1 MSNKTLYIIRGVPG
15 SGKSTLAHQLTKNV
29 VETDDF
35 MMVDGE
41 YKYDKDKVYA
51 CHKKCFNKVLDYMA
65 NGVTPIAVAN
75 TFIKKKD
82 YKPYVDL
89 AKEFGYDVEIK
100 VCKGDY
106 KNVHNVPQDRVEQM
120 KSKFQESI
128 NSLLEMNGD
137 VGITEAIE
145 NKKQSVCIKV
155 DESNNFL
162 SKNVKFVTSPSQILS
177 ILKSQNGGYRILYDK
192 NLDMY
197 MIGHVDEVIHQ
208 DMLEYAYKSGLYYN
222 LEDFIDGVG
231 GLQNYIEI
239 GVDGGYDSQD
249 NEIEPYLYYMIFD
262 PYNEW
267 KIGDDGYDNLYK
279 LKFGNLLT
287 RKCDIKDIPLY
298 NLLVSKVVFDPNQI
312 KSVDNNGNWSL
323 NNNINESKEPKLN
336 DNFWKWFGN
345 SKVVDENGNPMVCY
359 HGTPQEFNEFDK
371 SKRGIHSK
379 GPGAGVGFWFSTS
392 PEYFNYYK
400 NHMEVYLSIQN
411 PKIFKTKP
419 YTRIELQLLWDMYN
433 NEKDSD
439 ERYFIYKLLKGVSG
453 REDAYDHFLWD
464 LYSSN
469 NQIPI
474 NQNFYGDLRDI
485 VKLKNPEQ
493 SYENYINKLKSK
505 GYDGIIIID
514 TEYDSTF
521 TNGKNNTQIIAFEP
535 NQIKSVK
542 NNGNWSLNSDNI
554 NEGLGQALNYGF
566 LYHGTDYEF
575 DEFSKDYQ
583 NGGFL
588 GNGFYFTLSKSM
600 ARHYGKNIISA
611 KLKYNSSFFFDS
623 DVLDE
628 KSIIKMLSTI
638 PNLDKNTLNTIKAKY
653 LEQIKYKNYYEA
665 NKDLFDYID
674 FYHGDSTKILKE
686 LGYDSIDN
694 IDRDSEFVVFEPNQ
708 IEIIK
713 DDGYWL
719 LEVDDINEEKE
730 VIEERLFPELS
741 DRKYN
746 ELLWFTTPNMTANAY
761 TKFFG
766 KEMIADRIPAKYLVT
781 LSSNDISLKDLV
793 EKHRKLY
800 NAKQVKPIADYK
812 DFNDF
817 ITDLNK
823 SKYLS
828 RNDKSNIAKSGAKII
843 KSFGDWDLYDITT
856 WEAAKKYGSGTTWCV
871 TDSTSDD
878 YFKRYTNR
886 LPFNNYQ
893 TEEDM
898 KKSIRSLLFLIN
910 PNTDRKMAISVFK
923 RIDYDWYNDEIE
935 FYNEEDEFFYTC
947 SHTSKGSI
955 SSKDDIMEKITYYG
969 DDWPDAD
976 VVEDY
981 GVTEDFI
988 MSVIQFIKDTY
999 RMNKEQIVEDVNKVR
1014 QKYKQLMNIKESANY
1029 STNMTWEEF
1038 VEKVGRE
1045 NEFDGSAVILK
1056 HNTSIVIRQSGTIL
1070 VRIGKNPFKKAYS
1083 NLKTF
1088 DEIYNMLVEKGFVE
1102 EQLLTEGV
1110 NQHSLYHGC
1119 DLAYAVS
1126 MMIDNAM
1133 RGETIANI
1141 NGKKYQGN
1149 SLTRSLQF
1157 AKDWQEESWDG
1168 QADELNQFW
1177 VVLELNK
1184 ERLKTKYKV
1193 LPYNYWEE
1201 YFGQDYEH
1209 TIDRNGYGDQYEEF
1223 VVGRINNLMY
1233 YMDDVYLSDECLYG
1247 EYAEILAIVKRELEL
1262 RGENYT
1268 DSQIVKALQT
1278 LGIDKPSPDDLNKTK
1293 INENY
1298 KKLSDDSGIVE
1309 VFSYNDIKG
1318 FVNRCRFGARGLLNN
1333 NNGKVYLADSFDLY
1347 HGDMVDELVDLGE
1360 NITYDS
1366 IVRFMVY
1373 NDKFKALDSEYG
1385 EEYRYGNHS
1394 ISILTNGDLYVLF
1407 KDYNFM
1413 NDSFENMLK
1422 LETMEDLEDEDDSDD
1437 SGWKLSENEEYEKSI

>member
-1 MSNKTLYIIRGVPG
+1 MSSKTLYIIRGVPG

-51 CHKKCFNKVLDYMA
+51 CHKKCYNKVLDYMA
-65 NGVTPIAVAN
+65 HGVTPIAVAN

-128 NSLLEMNGD
+128 NSLLEINGD
-137 VGITEAIE
+137 VGITETIE
-145 NKKQSVCIKV
+145 NKKQSNINDNFLKWFGNSKVV
-155 DESNNFL
+155 DENGQPLVVYHGSPVDFNEFDKLKQKKLLKYGQGFYFTSNKQRANLYGEPKGFYL
-162 SKNVKFVTSPSQILS
+162 RINNPITKDTSLYFNLIEKISTELGYIENPKTFEDNIKNEKIFVSSHTKANKIMME
-177 ILKSQNGGYRILYDK
+177 KGYDGIILYD
-192 NLDMY
+192 
-197 MIGHVDEVIHQ
+197 
-208 DMLEYAYKSGLYYN
+208 EY
-222 LEDFIDGVG
+222 I
-231 GLQNYIEI
+231 
-239 GVDGGYDSQD
+239 
-249 NEIEPYLYYMIFD
+249 
-262 PYNEW
+262 
-267 KIGDDGYDNLYK
+267 
-279 LKFGNLLT
+279 
-287 RKCDIKDIPLY
+287 
-298 NLLVSKVVFDPNQI
+298 VFNPNQI
-312 KSVDNNGNWSL
+312 KSVDNNGNWSE
-323 NNNINESKEPKLN
+323 NSNNIYESFEPKIN
-336 DNFWKWFGN
+336 DNFKKWFGN
-345 SKVVDENGNPMVCY
+345 SKCVDKNGNPKVFI
-359 HGTPQEFNEFDK
+359 HRSNAKFNAFDK
-371 SKRGIHSK
+371 SKIGQRDHGWYGKGFYFGSAKQKDYKLYGKHVYKCFLRIENPFYYNEFFGSYHPDDYQKIIGYDKLGLLTPQESK
-379 GPGAGVGFWFSTS
+379 FLKK
-392 PEYFNYYK
+392 YL
-400 NHMEVYLSIQN
+400 EVYEH
-411 PKIFKTKP
+411 F
-419 YTRIELQLLWDMYN
+419 
-433 NEKDSD
+433 DS
-439 ERYFIYKLLKGVSG
+439 
-453 REDAYDHFLWD
+453 
-464 LYSSN
+464 N
-469 NQIPI
+469 
-474 NQNFYGDLRDI
+474 
-485 VKLKNPEQ
+485 VKLKKVPQKVKEYNGKVYDSFYWVVQ
-493 SYENYINKLKSK
+493 YNDKTTKTDAYINPRDNTEDYAKEMFWMEHYERHIEKIKEINRNCYKTRMDKFSNAVRK
-505 GYDGIIIID
+505 MGYDGIIHAD
-514 TEYDSTF
+514 EYVV
-521 TNGKNNTQIIAFEP
+521 FEP
-535 NQIKSVK
+535 NQIKSIK
-542 NNGNWSLNSDNI
+542 NNGDWSLDVDN
-554 NEGLGQALNYGF
+554 
-566 LYHGTDYEF
+566 
-575 DEFSKDYQ
+575 
-583 NGGFL
+583 
-588 GNGFYFTLSKSM
+588 
-600 ARHYGKNIISA
+600 
-611 KLKYNSSFFFDS
+611 
-623 DVLDE
+623 
-628 KSIIKMLSTI
+628 
-638 PNLDKNTLNTIKAKY
+638 
-653 LEQIKYKNYYEA
+653 
-665 NKDLFDYID
+665 
-674 FYHGDSTKILKE
+674 
-686 LGYDSIDN
+686 
-694 IDRDSEFVVFEPNQ
+694 
-708 IEIIK
+708 
-713 DDGYWL
+713 
-719 LEVDDINEEKE
+719 INEEKE

-871 TDSTSDD
+871 TDSTSDN

-923 RIDYDWYNDEIE
+923 MMDYDWYNDSID
-935 FYNEEDEFFYTC
+935 FYDEGDETFYRC
-947 SHTSKGSI
+947 SHTSNGSI
-955 SSKDDIMEKITYYG
+955 SSKDDIMEKISYYG

-988 MSVIQFIKDTY
+988 NSVNQFIKDMY
-999 RMNKEQIVEDVNKVR
+999 RMNKEQIVEDINKFR
-1014 QKYKQLMNIKESANY
+1014 QKYKHLMNIKESANNL
-1029 STNMTWEEF
+1029 TNMTWEEF
-1038 VEKVGRE
+1038 VEKVGRI
-1045 NEFDGSAVILK
+1045 NEFGGSVLISK
-1056 HNTSIVIRQSGTIL
+1056 YNTSIIIKQSGRIL
-1070 VRIGKNPFKKAYS
+1070 VRIGKKPYQKAYS

-1088 DEIYNMLVEKGFVE
+1088 DEIYNMLVEKGFIE
-1102 EQLLTEGV
+1102 EQILTESV

-1157 AKDWQEESWDG
+1157 AKDWQDDRWLG
-1168 QADELNQFW
+1168 YGDELTKFW

-1193 LPYNYWEE
+1193 LPYNYWED
-1201 YFGQDYEH
+1201 YFGKDYEH
-1209 TIDRNGYGDQYEEF
+1209 TIDRNGYGNQYEEF

-1233 YMDDVYLSDECLYG
+1233 YMDDVYLSDECFDV
-1247 EYAEILAIVKRELEL
+1247 EYAEIFAIVKRELEL

-1278 LGIDKPSPDDLNKTK
+1278 LGIDKHSPDD
-1293 INENY
+1293 
-1298 KKLSDDSGIVE
+1298 
-1309 VFSYNDIKG
+1309 
-1318 FVNRCRFGARGLLNN
+1318 
-1333 NNGKVYLADSFDLY
+1333 FD
-1347 HGDMVDELVDLGE
+1347 VQ
-1360 NITYDS
+1360 IT
-1366 IVRFMVY
+1366 
-1373 NDKFKALDSEYG
+1373 DK
-1385 EEYRYGNHS
+1385 EE
-1394 ISILTNGDLYVLF
+1394 I
-1407 KDYNFM
+1407 
-1413 NDSFENMLK
+1413 
-1422 LETMEDLEDEDDSDD
+1422 
-1437 SGWKLSENEEYEKSI
+1437 WEK